1 MVSSFKQV
9 KQRSKWVMGPHGEV
23 VRMDIPRNFKEME
36 LDADAPLYYAACE
49 REMASQRDCK
59 SWTLVDID
67 SDAVQGRNIISC
79 RWVYDL
85 KTVVDAGVES
95 LRGVDPH
102 KARLVARG
110 FEEVPGEDWFEKYF
124 GVTRLVTV
132 RTIMAMAAEH
142 GWRLWAMD
150 VETAYLQAELRDV
163 VVYMYQ
169 PEGFVEPPPPGVR
182 MLVCKLDKALYGL
195 VQSAREWGITFS
207 EWMRTWRYLEQHAF
221 VRGGADAQCYVMSAM
236 GETLVV
242 LVHVDD
248 LIMASSHESIR
259 LAFVAGVSARFKMK
273 DLGPL
278 SRAVGCE
285 VSQDMEA
292 GRVVLTLSAY
302 LANAARRFELLAD
315 THAYDVPAP
324 TEMVRRCVKAEVDAR
339 EVAEVADQYASMTGV
354 ILFVASFVRPDAVW
368 AAHFLSRYTH
378 KPGHVHLALARR
390 VLGYLVRTRHMGLRY
405 QRTGSTEIRAGYV
418 PMVPDETV
426 DGGLHGCSDADF
438 AVGPSTTAY
447 AFMLAGAA
455 IDWLCRLQVSS
466 SLSSAESEFYSLS
479 AAVAEVVFLRNLLQE
494 LGVRFSGPTTVYCD
508 SRGARLLASDMAAT
522 IRTRHILRRWYFC
535 NYYIE
540 QGHVKV
546 ATTAGNRNPANTI
559 SKCVVGSAFKFE
571 RKYLLNLT
579 R

>member
-1 MVSSFKQV
+1 MVLCGSRLSVPAALLLSHVRFQNLFPALVPAPAPPPPLVPPVASGILPPAPRPSYVPQPLPPPPRALRDLSTVMPSSPLVNTDRAARRQRRSDTLGASNATVLSDAVAAAFLDIRQCVTIVATVDLGNGLRLPYVASATAEPVQDFPDEPSCGMVEYVAQYVGLAGCRSSGPSPGVGRCMVSSFKQV

-221 VRGGADAQCYVMSAM
+221 VRD
-236 GETLVV
+236 
-242 LVHVDD
+242 
-248 LIMASSHESIR
+248 
-259 LAFVAGVSARFKMK
+259 
-273 DLGPL
+273 
-278 SRAVGCE
+278 
-285 VSQDMEA
+285 
-292 GRVVLTLSAY
+292 
-302 LANAARRFELLAD
+302 
-315 THAYDVPAP
+315 
-324 TEMVRRCVKAEVDAR
+324 
-339 EVAEVADQYASMTGV
+339 
-354 ILFVASFVRPDAVW
+354 
-368 AAHFLSRYTH
+368 
-378 KPGHVHLALARR
+378 
-390 VLGYLVRTRHMGLRY
+390 
-405 QRTGSTEIRAGYV
+405 
-418 PMVPDETV
+418 
-426 DGGLHGCSDADF
+426 
-438 AVGPSTTAY
+438 
-447 AFMLAGAA
+447 
-455 IDWLCRLQVSS
+455 
-466 SLSSAESEFYSLS
+466 SL
-479 AAVAEVVFLRNLLQE
+479 
-494 LGVRFSGPTTVYCD
+494 
-508 SRGARLLASDMAAT
+508 
-522 IRTRHILRRWYFC
+522 
-535 NYYIE
+535 
-540 QGHVKV
+540 
-546 ATTAGNRNPANTI
+546 
-559 SKCVVGSAFKFE
+559 
-571 RKYLLNLT
+571 
-579 R
+579 